1 MSLFP
6 KDKKVKIRILYI
18 FLIFL
23 NIIVLT
29 GCSFATSID
38 NLLTPPKLSVEQE
51 QIYNALT
58 DTTGSSINLKYP
70 KSGKYLS
77 AFIIEDI
84 DGDGDNESIVFYERK
99 GLTVDENTL
108 RINVLDHFGDRWQSV
123 CDTAAEGSDIE
134 KVIISKLGENDR
146 INIIIGSSLIN
157 NSDKSAAIYT
167 YQNGIIEKT
176 FSSVYSFMDVTDMDK
191 DGLNEFLILHGSS
204 SAPAVSAAYKLDGE
218 GKYHEY
224 KTELNGNFTEFD
236 RLVYGNIGN
245 DRTGLYIDAVSG
257 SGFIQTDII
266 YMDSYGLIKAFAN
279 TDDSLKTLRP
289 SGFNTADI
297 DNDGIYEI
305 PIQTKFI
312 GYDDVPES
320 EQIKMTEWYIYNG
333 TQLER
338 KYSGYYSISDGYMF
352 IFPQRWINKVTVIR
366 DIINEELV
374 FIKYNEDGSKGE
386 ELLRI
391 YISHDSASENDHIS
405 SGYQLIHTKGET
417 ACMAYIPESD
427 YDTLAL
433 SLGETALYFKFIE

>member
-1 MSLFP
+1 M
-6 KDKKVKIRILYI
+6 KIKIICIILTVI
-18 FLIFL
+18 FI
-23 NIIVLT
+23 T
-29 GCSFATSID
+29 GCSFGTSID

-58 DTTGSSINLKYP
+58 DTTGSAINLKYP

-84 DGDGDNESIVFYERK
+84 DGDGENESIVFYEKK
-99 GLTVDENTL
+99 GLTINENTL
-108 RINVLDHFGDRWQSV
+108 RINVLDRFSDKWQSV
-123 CDTAAEGSDIE
+123 CDTSAEGSDIE

-146 INIIIGSSLIN
+146 TNIIIGSSLIN
-157 NSDKSAAIYT
+157 NSEKSASIYT
-167 YQNGIIEKT
+167 YREGIIEKT

-191 DGLNEFLILHGSS
+191 DNMNEFLILHGSS
-204 SAPAVSAAYKLDGE
+204 SSPAVSATYKLDSE

-245 DRTGLYIDAVSG
+245 QRTGLYIDAVSG

-266 YMDSYGLIKAFAN
+266 YMDSSGLNKVFSN
-279 TDDSLKTLRP
+279 PDDSLKTVRA
-289 SGFNTADI
+289 SGLNTIDI

-305 PIQTKFI
+305 PVQTQFI

-333 TQLER
+333 SELER
-338 KYSGYYSISDGYMF
+338 KYSGYYSIAEGYMF
-352 IFPQRWINKVTVIR
+352 IFPERWINHVTVKK
-366 DIINEELV
+366 DVINEELV
-374 FIKYNEDGSKGE
+374 FTEYKDDGSKGE

-391 YISHDSASENDHIS
+391 YISYDSASENDHIS
-405 SGYQLIHTKGET
+405 SGYQLIHTNGET
-417 ACMAYIPESD
+417 SYMAYVPEAKNKE
-427 YDTLAL
+427 LAL
-433 SLGETALYFKFIE
+433 VSGETALCFKFTE

>member
-1 MSLFP
+1 MKS
-6 KDKKVKIRILYI
+6 VKLKIFSII
-18 FLIFL
+18 FLMISL
-23 NIIVLT
+23 N
-29 GCSFATSID
+29 GCSFGTSID

-51 QIYNALT
+51 QIYKALT

-84 DGDGDNESIVFYERK
+84 DDDGENESIVFYEKK

-108 RINVLDHFGDRWQSV
+108 RINILDHFNDRWQSV
-123 CDTAAEGSDIE
+123 CDTSAEGSEIE
-134 KVIISKLGENDR
+134 KVIISKLGENNR
-146 INIIIGSSLIN
+146 TNIIIGSSLIN
-157 NSDKSAAIYT
+157 NSEKSASIYT
-167 YQNGIIEKT
+167 YQDGIIEKT
-176 FSSVYSFMDVTDMDK
+176 FSSVYSFMNVTDMDK
-191 DGLNEFLILHGSS
+191 DEMNEFLILHGSS
-204 SAPAVSAAYKLDGE
+204 SSPAVSSAYKLDTE

-236 RLVYGNIGN
+236 SLVYGNIGN

-257 SGFIQTDII
+257 SGLIQTDII
-266 YMDSYGLIKAFAN
+266 YMDSSGLKKVFKNPEDSIKTIRSSGLN
-279 TDDSLKTLRP
+279 TT
-289 SGFNTADI
+289 DI

-305 PIQTKFI
+305 PVQTKFI
-312 GYDDVPES
+312 GYDDIPES

-333 TQLER
+333 FELEK

-352 IFPQRWINKVTVIR
+352 IFPERWINHVTVRR

-374 FIKYNEDGSKGE
+374 FFKYSDDGIKGE

-405 SGYQLIHTKGET
+405 SDYQLIHTKGET
-417 ACMAYIPESD
+417 ACMVYIPDSKD
-427 YDTLAL
+427 S
-433 SLGETALYFKFIE
+433 SLKLDAGELALYFKFTE

>member
-1 MSLFP
+1 MKSIKLKIFSIILLMISL
-6 KDKKVKIRILYI
+6 
-18 FLIFL
+18 
-23 NIIVLT
+23 N
-29 GCSFATSID
+29 GCSFGTSID
-38 NLLTPPKLSVEQE
+38 NLLTPPKLTVEQE
-51 QIYNALT
+51 QIYKALT

-84 DGDGDNESIVFYERK
+84 DDDGENESIVFYEKK

-108 RINVLDHFGDRWQSV
+108 RINILDHFNDRWQSV
-123 CDTAAEGSDIE
+123 CDTSAEGSEIE
-134 KVIISKLGENDR
+134 KVIISKLGENNR
-146 INIIIGSSLIN
+146 TNIIIGSSLIN
-157 NSDKSAAIYT
+157 NSEKSASIYT

-191 DGLNEFLILHGSS
+191 DEMNEFLILHGSS
-204 SAPAVSAAYKLDGE
+204 SSPAVSSAYKLDTE

-236 RLVYGNIGN
+236 SLVYGNIGN

-257 SGFIQTDII
+257 SGLIQTDII
-266 YMDSYGLIKAFAN
+266 YMDSSGLNKVFKNPEDSIKTIRSSGLN
-279 TDDSLKTLRP
+279 TT
-289 SGFNTADI
+289 DI

-305 PIQTKFI
+305 PVQTKFI
-312 GYDDVPES
+312 GYDDIPES

-333 TQLER
+333 SELEK

-352 IFPQRWINKVTVIR
+352 IFPERWINHVTVRR

-374 FIKYNEDGSKGE
+374 FFKYSDDGIKGE

-405 SGYQLIHTKGET
+405 SDYQLIHTKGET
-417 ACMAYIPESD
+417 ACMVYIPDSND
-427 YDTLAL
+427 I
-433 SLGETALYFKFIE
+433 SLKLDAGETALYFKFTE